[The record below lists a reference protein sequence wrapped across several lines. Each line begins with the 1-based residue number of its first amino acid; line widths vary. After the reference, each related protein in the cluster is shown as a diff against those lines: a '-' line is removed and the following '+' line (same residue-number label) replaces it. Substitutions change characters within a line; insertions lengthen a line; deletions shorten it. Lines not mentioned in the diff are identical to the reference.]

1 MFGRKERSTDYA
13 LNGGAAPT
21 TFALGLVAGLDLS
34 FYVEEDNQL
43 VELMAKVTYTNTV
56 AERTDLTIFVDGA
69 DVMAPATNGIA
80 GLTPTN
86 VGANT
91 LVASRMVL
99 GLSKGQHVAQ
109 VRMKAPTGVVTAMGT
124 VIPAE
129 LYALRLSHNAV
140 LGHGVDSKALL
151 TQ

>member
-34 FYVEEDNQL
+34 FYVEEDQQL
-43 VELMAKVTYTNTV
+43 VELVAKITYTNTV
-56 AERTDLTIFVDGA
+56 AERTDLTIFVDSA
-69 DVMAPATNGIA
+69 DVMAPATNGVA
-80 GLTPTN
+80 GLTPTI

-91 LVASRMVL
+91 LVASRIVV

-109 VRMKAPTGVVTAMGT
+109 TPEQRLARILDLFGVFVGRPTPSQRHLPPCRT
-124 VIPAE
+124 
-129 LYALRLSHNAV
+129 
-140 LGHGVDSKALL
+140 
-151 TQ
+151 